1 MQNFNL
7 PKLTEE
13 VMIISTLAADF
24 IRSNIGKVQSQDVKA
39 KSANS
44 FVSYVDKTAE
54 KIIVERLEKL
64 LPTAEFITEEDTV
77 ENSLHELV
85 WIVDPL
91 DGTTNF
97 LQGIPH
103 FSVSIAL
110 RQGDDYLLGVVVDV
124 MQNEVYHAYKNGGA
138 FCNHQPITTSQ
149 TATMDKAVIATGFPY
164 YRAEKLPTLINMLDA
179 FLHEA
184 RGIRRLGSAALDLT
198 YVACGKMDI
207 FYETTLNVWDIAAG
221 IILVREAGGS
231 VSDFKG
237 DQKLLTGSDIIA
249 SNALLDLKAQKIIQ
263 QALMKE

>member
-1 MQNFNL
+1 MQHFNL
-7 PKLTEE
+7 PKLTDE
-13 VMIISTLAADF
+13 VKQIAMLAADF
-24 IRSNIGKVQSQDVKA
+24 IRSNVGKVQSQDIEA

-54 KIIVERLEKL
+54 KIIVDRLETL
-64 LPTAEFITEEDTV
+64 LPEAAFITEEDTV
-77 ENSLHELV
+77 ENSSQELV

-110 RQGDDYLLGVVVDV
+110 RRGDEYLLGVVVDV
-124 MQNEVYHAYKNGGA
+124 MQDDTYHAYQNGGA
-138 FCNHQPITTSQ
+138 FCNNKPFTTSQ
-149 TATMDKAVIATGFPY
+149 TASMDQAVIATGFPY
-164 YRAEKLPTLINMLDA
+164 YRVEKLPKLINMLDA
-179 FLHEA
+179 FLHQA

-207 FYETTLNVWDIAAG
+207 FYETSLNVWDIAAG

-231 VSDFKG
+231 VSNFEG
-237 DQKLLTGSDIIA
+237 NATNLTGSDIIA
-249 SNALLDLKAQKIIQ
+249 SNGLLDLKARQIIQ
-263 QALMKE
+263 HALMKD